1 MKSTEEL
8 CYEINAA
15 NNEIKKNGVKR
26 GAFQRYGGLIVGS
39 KDMECHYPN
48 IDIDL
53 VAEEAKL
60 EMQESDLE
68 IEMNTKEV
76 ALFLACTM
84 SQDEINAEGLS
95 HVVHKRRYK
104 NGSRPGLT
112 CKAITGGPAVRAEDD
127 SWIPPARKPTRG
139 QKKRMAG
146 CLVRAAI
153 RLVMKNHFYSFDN
166 IIRKQEKGGAI
177 GNKLTERLGKLLMK
191 RHDKKYLKLLTKLK
205 IENELFE
212 RYVDDTT
219 DGLVALDPGVR
230 FNGKKLVKVEE
241 LVEEDKKVP
250 EDLRTMLVLKEIGN
264 TIYKCVQ
271 FSIDCPSLHPEGN
284 KVPVLDLQVSVK
296 ENQFQYEFFEK
307 PVASKFVIPY
317 TSAHSRKMKMA
328 VLVEEGLRRLRNCAR
343 GLDPKISQAV
353 MTKWSMKLRRSGT
366 QCQFGVKLMC
376 VFLVCAF

>member
-1 MKSTEEL
+1 
-8 CYEINAA
+8 
-15 NNEIKKNGVKR
+15 
-26 GAFQRYGGLIVGS
+26 
-39 KDMECHYPN
+39 
-48 IDIDL
+48 
-53 VAEEAKL
+53 
-60 EMQESDLE
+60 MQESDLE
-68 IEMNTKEV
+68 IKMNTEEV

-112 CKAITGGPAVRAEDD
+112 CKAITRGPSVRAEDD

-146 CLVRAAI
+146 CLVRASI

-166 IIRKQEKGGAI
+166 VIRKQEKGGAI

-241 LVEEDKKVP
+241 LVKEDKKVP
-250 EDLRTMLVLKEIGN
+250 EDLRTMQVLKDIGN

-307 PVASKFVIPY
+307 PVASKFVISY
-317 TSAHSRKMKMA
+317 ISAHSRKIKMA

-353 MTKWSMKLRRSGT
+353 MT
-366 QCQFGVKLMC
+366 
-376 VFLVCAF
+376 